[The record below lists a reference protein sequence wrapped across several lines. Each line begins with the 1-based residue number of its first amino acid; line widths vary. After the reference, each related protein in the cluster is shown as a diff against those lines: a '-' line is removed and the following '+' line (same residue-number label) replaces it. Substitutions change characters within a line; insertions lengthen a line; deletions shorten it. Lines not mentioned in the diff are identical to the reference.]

1 MTLGKLKARA
11 KKPDR
16 TARSPLVS
24 NRDIKGISV
33 RDSDDSDDVLVEWA
47 AIGAAV
53 LAAQRIEFLLYG
65 IIAHGEPE
73 LKETDRRSRHLTPE
87 SFLRGEVTDLRG
99 TLGLLAKAYGT
110 RLRLSVDDLE
120 AFVKNRNLIVH
131 NYWRL
136 CKASIR
142 DGQTLENP
150 MAFLREFLDDCQRWE
165 GILRG
170 DLAAMRLSA
179 AVASGGELQP
189 ALTPNDLDY
198 MILFGHHA
206 RSHRIRK
213 SQ

>member
-73 LKETDRRSRHLTPE
+73 LKETDRRFRHLTPE
-87 SFLRGEVTDLRG
+87 SFLRGDR
-99 TLGLLAKAYGT
+99 
-110 RLRLSVDDLE
+110 S
-120 AFVKNRNLIVH
+120 
-131 NYWRL
+131 
-136 CKASIR
+136 
-142 DGQTLENP
+142 
-150 MAFLREFLDDCQRWE
+150 
-165 GILRG
+165 
-170 DLAAMRLSA
+170 
-179 AVASGGELQP
+179 SG
-189 ALTPNDLDY
+189 
-198 MILFGHHA
+198 HA
-206 RSHRIRK
+206 RFARQGVRNPVAALG
-213 SQ
+213 